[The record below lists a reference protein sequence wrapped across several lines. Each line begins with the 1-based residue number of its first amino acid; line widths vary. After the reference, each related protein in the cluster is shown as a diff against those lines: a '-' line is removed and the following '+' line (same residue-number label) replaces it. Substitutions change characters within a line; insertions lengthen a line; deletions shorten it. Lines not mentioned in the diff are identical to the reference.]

1 MLLCFPLCKVAPFL
15 SHMKQVETLVE
26 DIYNLF
32 TLDPI
37 KMDEEEVD
45 KHIDNFGN
53 MLKTHIKEF
62 LYEKPRDRTNLRLS
76 AIGKPNRQLWYDLN
90 KPLRDVQLQPSTRIK
105 FLYGYIL
112 EELLLLCASIS
123 GHTVTDQQREVE
135 VEGVRG
141 HQDAMIDGVLVD
153 CKSASGPGFDK
164 FRYHKLTEDDP
175 FGYIAQ
181 ISAYAHANGVD
192 RAAFLAIN
200 KSTGEISLDPVHHM
214 DMINAKKR
222 VEYLKGMVTDSVVPD
237 RCYADVPDGKSG
249 NHKLA
254 VGCVYCGHK
263 RECWQE
269 ANQGTGLRVF
279 QYAKGKRFLTQVGKE
294 PDVKEVV
301 NW

>member
-1 MLLCFPLCKVAPFL
+1 
-15 SHMKQVETLVE
+15 MKKVETLVE
-26 DIYNLF
+26 DIYGLF
-32 TLDPI
+32 TLEPI
-37 KMDEEEVD
+37 GMAEEEVD
-45 KHIDNFGN
+45 KYIDNFGD
-53 MLKTHIKEF
+53 MLKVHIKEF

-76 AIGKPNRQLWYDLN
+76 SIGKPDRQLWYALN
-90 KPLRDVQLQPSTRIK
+90 KPLNDVQLQPSTRIK

-123 GHTVTDQQREVE
+123 GHMVTDQQKEVE
-135 VEGVRG
+135 VEGVIG

-164 FRYHKLTEDDP
+164 FRYNKLAEDDP

-192 RAAFLAIN
+192 RAAFLVIN
-200 KSTGEISLDPVHHM
+200 KSTGEICLTPVHHM
-214 DMINAKKR
+214 DMINAKQR
-222 VEYLKGMVTDSVVPD
+222 VAFLKGMVTSSRIPD
-237 RCYADVPDGKSG
+237 RCYDTVPDGKSG

-263 RECWQE
+263 RECWE
-269 ANQGTGLRVF
+269 DVNQGQGLRVF

-294 PDVKEVV
+294 PDVEEVID
-301 NW
+301 W